1 MTLRARISILIGGLV
16 VMSLS
21 VMLFGLSTLSDYNRM
36 MADYGRAYEN
46 AYMGERLNRL
56 ISSAVMESRGIY
68 HSRSQDET
76 RMFAA
81 RLDRNLDEIDAV
93 LVQWRGK
100 GTADQDVGLD
110 RLEDRARQF
119 IEVRRGLSKAAVA
132 QGPAAAEAIGVADRP
147 VRMSFQRDIDRVV
160 AATRR
165 TLDSETARADTYRRE
180 RVISF
185 VAVTLVWIV
194 LAAALSFWIVQHFI
208 MRELERARVADE
220 NRERLLKQLMESNTE
235 LERFAYVASHDM
247 QEPVR
252 MVNIY
257 SQLVAEDY
265 HDRMD
270 EKGRRYLG
278 IISSSATRMHLMVQD
293 LLRYSRLKHEPFEDS
308 VVDLDRLL
316 VQVRANLGQR
326 IAETDARIESDN
338 LPKVSGNPVQ
348 LQRLFENLIGN
359 AMTYQPE
366 GRLPVITVSSVE
378 AGGRWRI
385 CVTDNGIGIEPEY
398 AKQIFEPFRRL
409 HTWDKYNGTGL
420 GLTICRKIVE
430 RHGGEIWVEP
440 APGHGARFCFTLAK
454 APEASISEA
463 AAA

>member
-1 MTLRARISILIGGLV
+1 MAV
-16 VMSLS
+16 S
-21 VMLFGLSTLSDYNRM
+21 VMLLGLSTLSDYNRM

-56 ISSAVMESRGIY
+56 ISSVVMESRGIY
-68 HSRSQDET
+68 HARSVDER

-81 RLDRNLDEIDAV
+81 RLDRNLDDIEAV
-93 LVQWRGK
+93 LVQWRTK
-100 GTADQDVGLD
+100 GTAGQDVGLD
-110 RLEDRARQF
+110 RLEGRARQF
-119 IEVRRGLSKAAVA
+119 IAVRRGLSKAAIV
-132 QGPAAAEAIGVADRP
+132 QGAAAAEAIGVIDRP
-147 VRMSFQRDIDRVV
+147 GRMSFQSDIDQMV

-165 TLDSETARADTYRRE
+165 TLDVETVRSDTYRRE

-194 LAAALSFWIVQHFI
+194 LAAGLSFWMVQHFI

-265 HDRMD
+265 KDRLD

-278 IISSSATRMHLMVQD
+278 VISTSATRMHLMVQD
-293 LLRYSRLKHEPFEDS
+293 LLRYSRLKHEPFEARI
-308 VVDLDRLL
+308 VDLDSLL

-326 IAETDARIESDN
+326 IAETDARVESDK

-366 GRLPVITVSSVE
+366 GRAPVITVSSVE
-378 AGGRWRI
+378 SGGRWRI

-409 HTWDKYNGTGL
+409 HTWDKYSGTGL

-440 APGHGARFCFTLAK
+440 APDHGARFCFTLAK
-454 APEASISEA
+454 APEAVLPEVA
-463 AAA
+463 AA

>member
-1 MTLRARISILIGGLV
+1 MTLRARIFILIGGLV

-56 ISSAVMESRGIY
+56 ISSAVMEARGIY
-68 HSRSQDET
+68 HSRSQEET

-93 LVQWRGK
+93 LVQWRSK
-100 GTADQDVGLD
+100 GAAGQDVGLD
-110 RLEDRARQF
+110 QLEDRARRF
-119 IEVRRGLSKAAVA
+119 MDVRRRQSQVAIA
-132 QGPAAAEAIGVADRP
+132 QGPAAAEAIGLVDRP
-147 VRMSFQRDIDRVV
+147 ERMSFQREIDRVV

-165 TLDSETARADTYRRE
+165 TLDSETARAAAYRHE

-185 VAVTLVWIV
+185 VAMTLAWIV
-194 LAAALSFWIVQHFI
+194 LAAALSFWVVQHFI

-278 IISSSATRMHLMVQD
+278 AISTSATRIHLMVQD
-293 LLRYSRLKHEPFEDS
+293 LLRYSRLKQEPFEDS
-308 VVDLDRLL
+308 IVDLDRLL
-316 VQVRANLGQR
+316 TQVRANLGQR
-326 IAETDARIESDN
+326 IAATDARIESEN

-359 AMTYQPE
+359 AITYQPE
-366 GRLPVITVSSVE
+366 GRTPVVTLSCVE
-378 AGGRWRI
+378 AGERWRI

-398 AKQIFEPFRRL
+398 ATHVFEPFRRL

-420 GLTICRKIVE
+420 GLAICRKIVE

-440 APGHGARFCFTLAK
+440 APNQGARFCFTLAK
-454 APEASISEA
+454 APEASVSEA

>member
-1 MTLRARISILIGGLV
+1 MSLRARISILIGGLV
-16 VMSLS
+16 IMSLS

-36 MADYGRAYEN
+36 MDHYGRAYEN

-56 ISSAVMESRGIY
+56 ISSVVMESRGIY
-68 HSRSQDET
+68 HSRSVDET

-93 LVQWRGK
+93 LLQWREK
-100 GTADQDVGLD
+100 GTASDDVGLD
-110 RLEDRARQF
+110 RLEGRARRF
-119 IEVRRGLSKAAVA
+119 VETRRALSLAAVT
-132 QGPAAAEAIGVADRP
+132 QGAAAAEAIGVADRP
-147 VRMSFQRDIDRVV
+147 ERISFQGDIDRMV

-165 TLDSETARADTYRRE
+165 SLEAETARADAYRHE
-180 RVISF
+180 RVVSF
-185 VAVTLVWIV
+185 VAVTLVWV
-194 LAAALSFWIVQHFI
+194 LLAGALSFWVVQHFI
-208 MRELERARVADE
+208 MREIERARVADE

-265 HDRMD
+265 RDRLD

-278 IISSSATRMHLMVQD
+278 VISTSANRMHLMVQD

-308 VVDLDRLL
+308 TVDLATLMNH
-316 VQVRANLGQR
+316 VRANLGQR
-326 IAETDARIESDN
+326 IAETDAVIKADD
-338 LPKVSGNPVQ
+338 LPKVAGNPVQ

-359 AMTYQPE
+359 AMTYQAE
-366 GRLPVITVSSVE
+366 GRSPLITVSAE
-378 AGGRWRI
+378 AAGGRWRI

-398 AKQIFEPFRRL
+398 ARQVFEPFRRL

-430 RHGGEIWVEP
+430 RHGGEIWIEP
-440 APGHGARFCFTLAK
+440 APDHGARFCFTLAR
-454 APEASISEA
+454 APEAPVSA
-463 AAA
+463 AA

>member
-1 MTLRARISILIGGLV
+1 MTLRARIFILIGGLV

-56 ISSAVMESRGIY
+56 ISSAVMEARGIY
-68 HSRSQDET
+68 HSRSQEET

-93 LVQWRGK
+93 LVQWRSK
-100 GTADQDVGLD
+100 GAVGQDVGLEQ
-110 RLEDRARQF
+110 LEDRARRF
-119 IEVRRGLSKAAVA
+119 MEVRRRQSQVAMA
-132 QGPAAAEAIGVADRP
+132 QGPAAAEAIGLVDRP
-147 VRMSFQRDIDRVV
+147 ERMSFQREIDRVV

-165 TLDSETARADTYRRE
+165 TLDSETARAAAYRHE
-180 RVISF
+180 RVVSF
-185 VAVTLVWIV
+185 VAMTLAWIV
-194 LAAALSFWIVQHFI
+194 LAAALSFWVVQHFI

-278 IISSSATRMHLMVQD
+278 AISTSATRIHLMVQD
-293 LLRYSRLKHEPFEDS
+293 LLRYSRLKQEPFEDS
-308 VVDLDRLL
+308 IVDLDRLL
-316 VQVRANLGQR
+316 AQVRANLGQR
-326 IAETDARIESDN
+326 IAETDARIESES

-348 LQRLFENLIGN
+348 LQRLFENLISN
-359 AMTYQPE
+359 AITYQPE
-366 GRLPVITVSSVE
+366 GRTPVVTLSSVE
-378 AGGRWRI
+378 AGERWRI
-385 CVTDNGIGIEPEY
+385 CVADNGIGIEPEY
-398 AKQIFEPFRRL
+398 AKQVFEPFRRL

-420 GLTICRKIVE
+420 GLAICRKIVE

-440 APGHGARFCFTLAK
+440 ATNQGARFCFTLAK
-454 APEASISEA
+454 APEVSVSEA

>member
-1 MTLRARISILIGGLV
+1 MTLRARIFILIGGLV
-16 VMSLS
+16 IMSLS

-36 MADYGRAYEN
+36 MVDYGRAYEN

-56 ISSAVMESRGIY
+56 ISSVVMEARGIY

-81 RLDRNLDEIDAV
+81 RLDRNLDEVDAV
-93 LVQWRGK
+93 LVQWRSK
-100 GTADQDVGLD
+100 GTAGPDVGLD
-110 RLEDRARQF
+110 RLEGRARRF
-119 IEVRRGLSKAAVA
+119 IEVRRGLSQVAIA
-132 QGPAAAEAIGVADRP
+132 QGPAAAEAIGLADRP
-147 VRMSFQRDIDRVV
+147 ERMSFQRDIDRMV

-165 TLDSETARADTYRRE
+165 TLDSETARADAYRRE

-185 VAVTLVWIV
+185 IAVTLAWIV

-265 HDRMD
+265 HDRLD

-278 IISSSATRMHLMVQD
+278 VISTSATRMHLMVQD

-308 VVDLDRLL
+308 VVDLERLL
-316 VQVRANLGQR
+316 MQVRANLGQR
-326 IAETDARIESDN
+326 IAETDARIESEN

-359 AMTYQPE
+359 AITYQPE
-366 GRLPVITVSSVE
+366 GRAPVITVSSMDS
-378 AGGRWRI
+378 GGRWRI

-398 AKQIFEPFRRL
+398 ATQVFEPFRRL
-409 HTWDKYNGTGL
+409 HTWEKYNGTGL
-420 GLTICRKIVE
+420 GLAICRKIVE

-440 APGHGARFCFTLAK
+440 APDHGARFCFTLAK
-454 APEASISEA
+454 APEASVSEA